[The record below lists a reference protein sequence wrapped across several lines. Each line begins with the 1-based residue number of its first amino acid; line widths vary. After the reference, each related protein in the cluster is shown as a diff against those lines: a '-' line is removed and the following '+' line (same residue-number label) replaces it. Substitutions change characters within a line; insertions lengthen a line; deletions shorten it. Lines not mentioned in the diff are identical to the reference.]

1 MAPRRPADAVRRFLR
16 ARGSPAHVVEEG
28 LEGLVRGWE
37 ETVERVAAGYPLDT
51 IEDYLNDLDGR
62 QLLDEALPVASPRAG
77 RAARGRVEVADA
89 RFHALATPT
98 TRCLWG
104 DRAAEEHG
112 WSIERNW
119 WYWSRPRE
127 AGADLQRE
135 IDEALRAPG
144 TRA

>member
-62 QLLDEALPVASPRAG
+62 QLLEIG
-77 RAARGRVEVADA
+77 RAHV
-89 RFHALATPT
+89 
-98 TRCLWG
+98 
-104 DRAAEEHG
+104 
-112 WSIERNW
+112 
-119 WYWSRPRE
+119 
-127 AGADLQRE
+127 
-135 IDEALRAPG
+135 
-144 TRA
+144 